1 MVLLND
7 ERIAKVRCIENNE
20 AYSFYHEKYPDQTET
35 ELYELTCQFVA
46 PIEVAGHTTGG
57 AIDLTLLKDGKEI
70 EMGSGFNETPIAPQ
84 NLTYTYSKSISETAK
99 KNRQI
104 LIQSMEQVGFINY
117 PPEWWHWSYGDRYW
131 AFMKHCEA
139 IYGPTDEQQ
148 IIKDK
153 SCTYLTK

>member
-1 MVLLND
+1 
-7 ERIAKVRCIENNE
+7 
-20 AYSFYHEKYPDQTET
+20 
-35 ELYELTCQFVA
+35 
-46 PIEVAGHTTGG
+46 
-57 AIDLTLLKDGKEI
+57 
-70 EMGSGFNETPIAPQ
+70 MGSGFNETPIAPQ

-131 AFMKHCEA
+131 AFMNHCEA